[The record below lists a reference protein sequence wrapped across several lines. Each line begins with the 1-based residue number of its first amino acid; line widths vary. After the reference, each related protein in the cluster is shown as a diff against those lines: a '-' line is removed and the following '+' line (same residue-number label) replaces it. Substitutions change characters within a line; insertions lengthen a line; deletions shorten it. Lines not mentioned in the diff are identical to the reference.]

1 MINNSISNNGLLNN
15 RGINESGDINNNN
28 NSSWTTIHR
37 YPEKFAL

>member
-1 MINNSISNNGLLNN
+1 MINISLLNN
-15 RGINESGDINNNN
+15 RLLNNKGINESGYINNSN